1 MENIREILTRLGIEC
16 DVEQVEKAV
25 LENYRTV
32 AEVEGIKSKSKTLED
47 DAKAKDDHI
56 AALMADIDNLKAGTE
71 EVDALKGQIDEYR
84 KSEIEAKAKAEAD
97 AAKQQFEKSFD
108 AALKDR
114 KFSNDFTRRAVMD
127 DVRKMRETDSVS
139 GLEVL
144 IEQATKDV
152 PDVWHNPNRPTPQTV
167 PGAMPG
173 AVDGLNLEKIKAM
186 STKEINENW
195 EAVAAVISQ

>member
-1 MENIREILTRLGIEC
+1 MENIREIMTRLGIEC

-71 EVDALKGQIDEYR
+71 EVDALKGQIEEYR
-84 KSEIEAKAKAEAD
+84 KSEIEAKAKAEVES
-97 AAKQQFEKSFD
+97 AKMQFEKSFD

-139 GLEVL
+139 GLEML

-152 PDVWHNPNRPTPQTV
+152 PDVWFNPNKPNPQAVPAPTDNAAKV
-167 PGAMPG
+167 ELNNVREIM
-173 AVDGLNLEKIKAM
+173 GLPTE
-186 STKEINENW
+186 
-195 EAVAAVISQ
+195 